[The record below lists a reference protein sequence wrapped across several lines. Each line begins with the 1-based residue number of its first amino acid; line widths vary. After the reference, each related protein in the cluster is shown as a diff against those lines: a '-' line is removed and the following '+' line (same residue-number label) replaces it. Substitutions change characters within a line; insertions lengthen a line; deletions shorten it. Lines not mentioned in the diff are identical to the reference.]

1 MKYLQII
8 YNKFTFLIYY
18 SITFYIKINRSDK
31 RSQKMVKYFKY
42 YHRSCSRFK
51 YKLQIPKKDG
61 LRTLIKEKP
70 LGTSP

>member
-1 MKYLQII
+1 
-8 YNKFTFLIYY
+8 
-18 SITFYIKINRSDK
+18 
-31 RSQKMVKYFKY
+31 MVKYFKY

-61 LRTLIKEKP
+61 LGTLIKEKP